1 MNVVK
6 DELMGIGRAADGR
19 DTSSDSPARGGQS
32 SSVASVASL
41 PRNDGEKEAV
51 RNDIRYAW
59 LDNPDI
65 QKLLDD
71 ISEIIANEY
80 IEVAKKNKDVFVDS
94 CFRRNDSGVENES
107 SDIRQVFIGESE

>member
-1 MNVVK
+1 MNKV
-6 DELMGIGRAADGR
+6 EI
-19 DTSSDSPARGGQS
+19 
-32 SSVASVASL
+32 ASVASL

-65 QKLLDD
+65 QKLLDV

-80 IEVAKKNKDVFVDS
+80 IEVAKKYRNVF
-94 CFRRNDSGVENES
+94 CEEGENENS
-107 SDIRQVFIGESE
+107 NIR